1 MLDDSP
7 HQKIETVLGKLE
19 KAFANG
25 DIEAAVNL
33 FQEDCYWR
41 DLVTFTWN
49 LKTLEGHDQI
59 RAMLTEQ
66 LARIKPHD
74 LRQDLSEVATEDDGV
89 TQGWIEFDTGAA
101 RGL

>member
-74 LRQDLSEVATEDDGV
+74 LRQDLNEV
-89 TQGWIEFDTGAA
+89 
-101 RGL
+101 